1 MSGAIIRLMVTPA
14 DGIRVE
20 VLPAS
25 ALATAEDELVHLLRE
40 CVRGG
45 ASLGYLEPLTDELAF
60 GYWRSIQP
68 QVESGVR
75 LLLVARDGARIVGS
89 GQLAFEQKPNGR
101 HRAEVCKVMVLPS
114 HRRRG
119 IAAGLMSELER
130 HARERAV
137 TLLYLDT
144 SEGRS
149 GACALYETIGYTYA
163 GGIPHWALDP
173 DGTPAANAIYYKL
186 LRP

>member
-1 MSGAIIRLMVTPA
+1 MSNANDV
-14 DGIRVE
+14 RVE
-20 VLPAS
+20 ILPAS
-25 ALATAEDELVHLLRE
+25 GLAGAEDELVHLLRE
-40 CVRGG
+40 CVHGG
-45 ASLGYLEPLTDELAF
+45 ASLGYLASLTDEQAA
-60 GYWRSIQP
+60 GYWRSIAP

-75 LLLVARDGARIVGS
+75 LVLVACDGERIVGS
-89 GQLAFEQKPNGR
+89 GQLAFEQKPNGV
-101 HRAEVCKVMVLPS
+101 HRAEVCKVMALPS

-119 IAAGLMSELER
+119 IAARLMAELER
-130 HARERAV
+130 HARQRSII
-137 TLLYLDT
+137 LLYLDT

-173 DGTPAANAIYYKL
+173 DGTPAANAIYFKL